1 MSAKDL
7 RPIANPD
14 MTIAL
19 ADEAATVRFAD
30 DLAAV
35 LQPGDL
41 ICLSGDLGAGKST
54 LARALLRS
62 LADDPGLEVP
72 SPTFTLVQTYEL
84 PRFPVSHFDLY
95 RLEEPEE
102 LEELGLEELLETG
115 AALVEW
121 PELGGDLLPASRV
134 WLQLIGDDSDGRD
147 LSLSFDGTDFGKRLH
162 RSRAIREFLDASG
175 WPEADRRYLKG
186 DASAR
191 TYERIR
197 AGGRASVLMNSPALY
212 AERELGA
219 ELSYS
224 EIVHLAQDVR
234 PFVAIGRELTRR
246 GYGAPVIY
254 ASDLDQGFLL
264 LEDLGDDGVLENG
277 APDPQRYEEA
287 TRLLA
292 KMHGEDWPLEVP
304 LDGGETYRIPD
315 FTRSAMLAE
324 TDLFLDWY
332 VPEMTGTEAPA
343 ALRQEFH
350 DLWGEAFD
358 RIPDAQTG
366 WILRDYHSPN
376 LLWRAGRKGLDRI
389 GLIDF
394 QDAVIG
400 PVAYDVG
407 SLLFD
412 ARVEVPQT
420 LEASLLRTYVEV
432 RKQQATDFDETGF
445 KAAYA
450 VMAAQRITKIL
461 GIFVRLAR
469 RDGKPVYLEH
479 LPRMNAYLNRV
490 LDHPVLSDLK
500 LWYDRNRP

>member
-7 RPIANPD
+7 RRITNPD
-14 MTIAL
+14 LKITL

-30 DLAAV
+30 DLAAI

-62 LADDPGLEVP
+62 LADDPALEVP

-102 LEELGLEELLETG
+102 LEELGLDELLETG

-121 PELGGDLLPASRV
+121 PELGGDLLPGSRV
-134 WLQLIGDDSDGRD
+134 WLQLAGDDGDSRA
-147 LSLSFDGTDFGKRLH
+147 LSVSFEGTDFAKRLE
-162 RSRAIREFLDASG
+162 RSRAIRAFLNVSG
-175 WPEADRRYLKG
+175 WPDAGRRYLKG

-191 TYERIR
+191 TYERICGSSR
-197 AGGRASVLMNSPALY
+197 VSVLMNSPALY
-212 AERELGA
+212 AERDLCA

-234 PFVAIGRELTRR
+234 PFVAIGRELKKR
-246 GYGAPVIY
+246 GYGAPDIY
-254 ASDLDQGFLL
+254 ASDLGQGFLL
-264 LEDLGDDGVLENG
+264 LEDLGDDGVLKNG
-277 APDPQRYEEA
+277 SPDPERYEEA

-292 KMHGEDWPLEVP
+292 KMHGEDWPVEVP
-304 LDGGETYRIPD
+304 LEGGATYRVPAY
-315 FTRSAMLAE
+315 TRSAMLAE
-324 TDLFLDWY
+324 ADLFLDWY
-332 VPEMTGTEAPA
+332 VPEMTGAEASA

-350 DLWGEAFD
+350 ALWGQVLD
-358 RIPDAQTG
+358 RTLDAQTG
-366 WILRDYHSPN
+366 WVLRDYHSPN
-376 LLWRAGRKGLDRI
+376 LLWLAGREGLDRI

-412 ARVEVPQT
+412 ARVEVSQP
-420 LEASLLRTYVEV
+420 LEASLLRTYVEA
-432 RKQQATDFDETGF
+432 RKQQAKDFDETGF

-450 VMAAQRITKIL
+450 VMSAQRITKIL

-469 RDGKPVYLEH
+469 RDGKPVYLDH
-479 LPRMNAYLNRV
+479 LPRMNAYLDRV
-490 LDHPVLSDLK
+490 LAHPVLSDLK